1 MEHDLTSKDR
11 LQRAAKRAFWARGY
25 SNVALRE
32 IARDAGVDVAL
43 IKRYFGD
50 KLGLFAATLAGAFD
64 TSQFPQTNCADLIE
78 AVVHLFST
86 ASRQADDPSLIRLIL
101 MNAHD
106 AEVGE
111 MVRAAHSAQMQS
123 YLERVIGDPTRAA
136 LFMAV
141 ILGASVA
148 EKSLRLQAMA
158 QMGTADY
165 AAELRYMLQ
174 AALQYRGHNDG

>member
-1 MEHDLTSKDR
+1 MHHELTSKDR
-11 LQRAAKRAFWARGY
+11 LQRAAKSAFWARGY

-50 KLGLFAATLAGAFD
+50 KLGLFAATLEGAFD
-64 TSQFPQTNCADLIE
+64 TGYLPQTNSADLIE
-78 AVVHLFST
+78 AVVQLFSIP
-86 ASRQADDPSLIRLIL
+86 AHHRDDPSVIRLIL

-106 AEVGE
+106 PEVGA
-111 MVRAAHSAQMQS
+111 MVRAAHMAQMQS

-148 EKSLRLQAMA
+148 EKSLRLRAMSPLGSS
-158 QMGTADY
+158 QY
-165 AAELRYMLQ
+165 AAELRYMLR
-174 AALQYRGHNDG
+174 AAVSYERVP

>member
-11 LQRAAKRAFWARGY
+11 LQRAAKAAFWARGY
-25 SNVALRE
+25 SHVALRE

-50 KLGLFAATLAGAFD
+50 KLGLFAATLEGAFD
-64 TSQFPQTNCADLIE
+64 TNALPQTNGADLID
-78 AVVHLFST
+78 AVVHLFSIS
-86 ASRQADDPSLIRLIL
+86 ARNVNDPSLIRLIL

-111 MVRAAHSAQMQS
+111 MVRAAHTVQMQS
-123 YLERVIGDPTRAA
+123 YLERVIGDATRAA

-158 QMGTADY
+158 PLGSAEY
-165 AAELRYMLQ
+165 AAELRYMLR
-174 AALQYRGHNDG
+174 AALAYGGSE

>member
-11 LQRAAKRAFWARGY
+11 LQRAAKSAFWARGY

-32 IARDAGVDVAL
+32 IARDASVDVAL

-50 KLGLFAATLAGAFD
+50 KLGLFAATLEGAFD
-64 TSQFPQTNCADLIE
+64 TSALPQTNGVDLIE
-78 AVVHLFST
+78 AVVHLFSI
-86 ASRQADDPSLIRLIL
+86 ASRNVNDPSLIRLIL

-111 MVRAAHSAQMQS
+111 MVRAAHTTQMQS
-123 YLERVIGDPTRAA
+123 YLERVIGDPTCAA

-148 EKSLRLQAMA
+148 EKSLRLKAMA
-158 QMGTADY
+158 PLGSAKY
-165 AAELRYMLQ
+165 AAELRYMLR
-174 AALQYRGHNDG
+174 AALEYRGA

>member
-1 MEHDLTSKDR
+1 MDQDLNSKDR
-11 LQRAAKRAFWARGY
+11 LQRAAKNAFWARGY
-25 SNVALRE
+25 SNVSLRE

-50 KLGLFAATLAGAFD
+50 KLGLFAATLEGAFD
-64 TSQFPQTNCADLIE
+64 TRHLPQTNGADLIE
-78 AVVHLFST
+78 AVVHLFSI
-86 ASRQADDPSLIRLIL
+86 AAGHGDDPSVIRLIL
-101 MNAHD
+101 MNAHE

-111 MVRAAHSAQMQS
+111 IVRAAHMGQMQS

-148 EKSLRLQAMA
+148 EKSLHLRAMA
-158 QMGTADY
+158 PLGSTEY
-165 AAELRYMLQ
+165 AAELRYMLR
-174 AALQYRGHNDG
+174 AALTYGGA

>member
-1 MEHDLTSKDR
+1 MDHDLTSKDR
-11 LQRAAKRAFWARGY
+11 LQRAAKSAFWARGY
-25 SNVALRE
+25 SNVSLRE

-50 KLGLFAATLAGAFD
+50 KLGLFAATLDGAFD
-64 TSQFPQTNCADLIE
+64 TRHLPQTNGADLIE

-86 ASRQADDPSLIRLIL
+86 ASRNVNDPSVIRLIL
-101 MNAHD
+101 MNAHEP
-106 AEVGE
+106 EVGE
-111 MVRAAHSAQMQS
+111 MVRAAHTEQMQS

-148 EKSLRLQAMA
+148 EKSLRLRAMA
-158 QMGTADY
+158 PLGSAAY

-174 AALQYRGHNDG
+174 ATLAYGGTE

>member
-1 MEHDLTSKDR
+1 MGHDLTSKDR
-11 LQRAAKRAFWARGY
+11 LQRAAKSAFWARGY

-50 KLGLFAATLAGAFD
+50 KLGLFAATLEGAFD
-64 TSQFPQTNCADLIE
+64 TSALPQTNGADLIE
-78 AVVHLFST
+78 AVVHLFSI
-86 ASRQADDPSLIRLIL
+86 ASRNADDPSVIRLIL
-101 MNAHD
+101 MNAHE

-111 MVRAAHSAQMQS
+111 LVRAAHTEQMQS
-123 YLERVIGDPTRAA
+123 YLEQVIGDPTCAA

-148 EKSLRLQAMA
+148 EKSLRLRAMA
-158 QMGTADY
+158 PLGSPEY
-165 AAELRYMLQ
+165 AAELRYMLR
-174 AALQYRGHNDG
+174 AALAYGGTK

>member
-1 MEHDLTSKDR
+1 MDQDLTSKDR
-11 LQRAAKRAFWARGY
+11 LQRAAKSAFWARGY

-32 IARDAGVDVAL
+32 IAKNAGVDVAL
-43 IKRYFGD
+43 IKRHFGD
-50 KLGLFAATLAGAFD
+50 KLGLFAATLEGAFE
-64 TSQFPQTNCADLIE
+64 TSQFPQTDGADLIE

-86 ASRQADDPSLIRLIL
+86 GSRNANDPSPIRLIL

-106 AEVGE
+106 VEVGE

-158 QMGTADY
+158 PLGSAEY

-174 AALQYRGHNDG
+174 AALAYGGAK

>member
-1 MEHDLTSKDR
+1 MDQDLTSKDR
-11 LQRAAKRAFWARGY
+11 LQRAAKTAFWARGY
-25 SNVALRE
+25 SNVALRA

-50 KLGLFAATLAGAFD
+50 KLGLFAATLEGAFD
-64 TSQFPQTNCADLIE
+64 TSALPQTNGADLIE
-78 AVVHLFST
+78 AVVHLFII
-86 ASRQADDPSLIRLIL
+86 ARNLNDPSVIRLIL

-111 MVRAAHSAQMQS
+111 LVRAAHAAQMQS

-148 EKSLRLQAMA
+148 EKSLRLAA
-158 QMGTADY
+158 MGTTEY
-165 AAELRYMLQ
+165 AAELRYMLR
-174 AALQYRGHNDG
+174 AALDYRGV

>member
-1 MEHDLTSKDR
+1 MSADLTSKER
-11 LQRAAKRAFWARGY
+11 LQRAAKAAFWARGY
-25 SNVALRE
+25 SNVALRD
-32 IARDAGVDVAL
+32 IARTAGADVAL

-50 KLGLFAATLAGAFD
+50 KLGLFSATLDGAFD
-64 TSQFPQTNCADLIE
+64 TSALPQTNGADLIE

-86 ASRQADDPSLIRLIL
+86 ASRDPNDPSIIRLIL

-106 AEVGE
+106 DDVGE
-111 MVRAAHSAQMQS
+111 LVRAAHKAQMQS

-148 EKSLRLQAMA
+148 EKSLRLGAMA
-158 QMGTADY
+158 PLGRPDY

-174 AALQYRGHNDG
+174 SALSYGAPR